1 MARPRKL
8 GLDYFPFDVDFF
20 HDEKIVAV
28 AGEFGLKGEIA
39 AIKLLCAIYRNGYFI
54 EWNEMVK
61 YMIASQLNG
70 VSAELL
76 EQIVSRLVKWGF
88 FDKSLFDSANV
99 LSSRA
104 IQTRYFE
111 AARFRKLDSEMPHLL
126 VEPKSYYSK
135 KEVSH
140 GLTNISQWETPVSH
154 GFSTQS
160 KVNNNKKPTDVGKK
174 GFDPPPPSTKKSF
187 EFKSLKAQ
195 TEELCS
201 DSSWL
206 SVVSEATGLDSE
218 EIAGLVRGKFLK
230 HCVAEGK
237 DHDGQTSDAKSH
249 FVRWFRRQNEEKKNP
264 NEASGARKAGLTKA
278 EARAIEDL
286 ERLKRNET
294 WEKEKLNRQ
303 SPADYIRSLGYDP
316 EKVSLKQVMQP
327 EWRRENPPKP
337 I

>member
-1 MARPRKL
+1 MNN
-8 GLDYFPFDVDFF
+8 YFPHDSNARNSDKLIPLRARFGAEGYGIYFMLIERLREEPSYMSIKDYNMLAFDFRVDAGKVKSVIEDFGLF
-20 HDEKIVAV
+20 AFTEDGKCFYSESLMRRMKIKDEKSEKA
-28 AGEFGLKGEIA
+28 K
-39 AIKLLCAIYRNGYFI
+39 R
-54 EWNEMVK
+54 
-61 YMIASQLNG
+61 
-70 VSAELL
+70 
-76 EQIVSRLVKWGF
+76 
-88 FDKSLFDSANV
+88 
-99 LSSRA
+99 
-104 IQTRYFE
+104 
-111 AARFRKLDSEMPHLL
+111 AARSRWNKNIADASEC
-126 VEPKSYYSK
+126 ECECIADAS
-135 KEVSH
+135 E
-140 GLTNISQWETPVSH
+140 NDA
-154 GFSTQS
+154 S
-160 KVNNNKKPTDVGKK
+160 KVKKSKVNNKKPTDVGKK

-327 EWRRENPPKP
+327 EWRRKNPPKP